1 MLCYGRVRAV
11 NTHGESAWSEQL
23 SVTTQ
28 IDVAQI
34 PTPEAI
40 FFEKSSR
47 STSFKVATYP
57 LPLAARL
64 EVLAEDG
71 GWQHLRTV
79 SLRARP
85 YKFSVNPPTHF
96 QNVRV
101 RICLESDDMLCGAYN
116 EASVVDKIQVWT
128 GHVQQK
134 MQDVT
139 PLMCAGAPD
148 LQLGRA
154 VVAAGGDHRGAGL
167 QPRHRHP
174 RPQVLLQTPR
184 PQEAAGSSVMI
195 YNLWNI

>member
-47 STSFKVATYP
+47 STSFKVASYP

-79 SLRARP
+79 TLRARP

-116 EASVVDKIQVWT
+116 EASVVDKIQVLT
-128 GHVQQK
+128 GNKGCSENAQSNSHFVQEPQIFSSGE
-134 MQDVT
+134 QSWLLAVIIVALVCSLVT
-139 PLMCAGAPD
+139 AILVLRCCC
-148 LQLGRA
+148 
-154 VVAAGGDHRGAGL
+154 
-167 QPRHRHP
+167 RHP
-174 RPQVLLQTPR
+174 GLKRQQVSIQL
-184 PQEAAGSSVMI
+184 
-195 YNLWNI
+195 NI

>member
-1 MLCYGRVRAV
+1 MFRVRAV
-11 NTHGESAWSEQL
+11 NTHGESAWSEQV

-85 YKFSVNPPTHF
+85 YKFSVNPPTQF

-101 RICLESDDMLCGAYN
+101 RICLESNDMLCGAYN

-128 GHVQQK
+128 RTGNKKCSEDAGCNSAGVQEPQIFSSGE
-134 MQDVT
+134 QSWLLAVIIVALVCSLVT
-139 PLMCAGAPD
+139 AILVLRCCCRHSG
-148 LQLGRA
+148 LKRQQ
-154 VVAAGGDHRGAGL
+154 VAR
-167 QPRHRHP
+167 
-174 RPQVLLQTPR
+174 
-184 PQEAAGSSVMI
+184 S
-195 YNLWNI
+195 

>member
-1 MLCYGRVRAV
+1 MFRVRAV
-11 NTHGESAWSEQL
+11 NTHGESAWSEQV

-85 YKFSVNPPTHF
+85 YKFSVNPPTQF

-101 RICLESDDMLCGAYN
+101 RICLESNDMLCGAYN

-128 GHVQQK
+128 RTGINK
-134 MQDVT
+134 KCSEDA
-139 PLMCAGAPD
+139 LCNSCAGAPD
-148 LQLGRA
+148 LQLRRA

-184 PQEAAGSSVMI
+184 PQEAAGSSVI
-195 YNLWNI
+195 IFSQ

>member
-1 MLCYGRVRAV
+1 MCFCRVRAV
-11 NTHGESAWSEQL
+11 NTHGESAWSEQV

-85 YKFSVNPPTHF
+85 YKFSVNPPTQF

-101 RICLESDDMLCGAYN
+101 RICLESNDMLCGAYN

-128 GHVQQK
+128 GNNTCSENA
-134 MQDVT
+134 DVT
-139 PLMCAGAPD
+139 PLLYRSPRSSAP
-148 LQLGRA
+148 A
-154 VVAAGGDHRGAGL
+154 SSRGCW
-167 QPRHRHP
+167 R
-174 RPQVLLQTPR
+174 
-184 PQEAAGSSVMI
+184 
-195 YNLWNI
+195 